1 MVGKITEEQ
10 VKASK
15 HNLTLLIL
23 YLHIPMA
30 KENLYDELKVNM
42 TAVYVAYCWPR
53 HCEATGH
60 RT

>member
-1 MVGKITEEQ
+1 
-10 VKASK
+10 
-15 HNLTLLIL
+15 
-23 YLHIPMA
+23 MA